1 MYCYHIIAFFFTNYW
16 KSTLQIPYIKYKV
29 QWIFILIVSSSGM
42 LCRQIWRMANKV
54 SEVQNLG
61 LPEHRASYLIFWT
74 KLIIQTILSCFD
86 TTVTIKRWQSDFIL
100 MEMKISVCI
109 NNLIK
114 MILVKHWL
122 EIIWLHFVLFII
134 CTKEETGRR
143 MHFTQFVSISTICTE
158 TEFWFYPFKAKSS
171 IRMKCHPSF
180 KYSHYNH
187 QFTHTFSKK
196 KWHGTFHA
204 CYIFKNKTL

>member
-1 MYCYHIIAFFFTNYW
+1 MFVSGLNIPTVSHLTLVLLPYNSFFFFFTNYW
-16 KSTLQIPYIKYKV
+16 KSTLQIPYIKYEV
-29 QWIFILIVSSSGM
+29 QWIVSSSGM
-42 LCRQIWRMANKV
+42 LCRQIWRMVNKV

-114 MILVKHWL
+114 MILVRHWL

-143 MHFTQFVSISTICTE
+143 MHFTQLCVHFNYMYRNWVLVLPLQSQI
-158 TEFWFYPFKAKSS
+158 FY
-171 IRMKCHPSF
+171 
-180 KYSHYNH
+180 
-187 QFTHTFSKK
+187 
-196 KWHGTFHA
+196 
-204 CYIFKNKTL
+204 